1 MRVAAISMRCEIGRA
16 SFICYPCSP
25 RSWKSRC
32 FSASFGRHLEL
43 EAGVDAGRQA
53 RAGFFGT
60 EGYADFWFSNES
72 FASLVMPAYIRCSA
86 NVRIWCK
93 GKAKAGSCSVVE
105 KLEASWPALFPF
117 QHLRSHLILAQHT
130 QHECPCDYFVSQ
142 YCWKC
147 HPSANMVLYRYPLSE
162 SLA

>member
-1 MRVAAISMRCEIGRA
+1 MRVAGISMRCEIGRA

-43 EAGVDAGRQA
+43 EAGVDAALQA

-93 GKAKAGSCSVVE
+93 GKAKAGSWSVE
-105 KLEASWPALFPF
+105 KLEASWPGLFPF
-117 QHLRSHLILAQHT
+117 QHLRSHLIFASTL
-130 QHECPCDYFVSQ
+130 
-142 YCWKC
+142 
-147 HPSANMVLYRYPLSE
+147 NMSVPAITL
-162 SLA
+162 